1 MICNWLLWCFFVW
14 LFVLWQLIV
23 VWCWSLSVSL
33 TFCQLIFVSSW
44 CLFYYCL
51 FIYSLFVWFY
61 VCLKIY
67 FIAWLFSDH
76 GACLFY
82 HDTFVGT
89 PTWRVRQMD
98 MMGILLFV
106 VWISCCC
113 CCLIVI
119 FCCLLVSFFV
129 GTSTRRGREWARW
142 TQCGSW
148 WRSWRGRAWTDP
160 TWSKAKD

>member
-1 MICNWLLWCFFVW
+1 MNNQWKHELKRYSWWWSIAIAIAANGCDGSDVDSGVVDNVGLICNWLLWCFFVW

-51 FIYSLFVWFY
+51 FIYSLFVWFS
-61 VCLKIY
+61 VCLKI
-67 FIAWLFSDH
+67 FFFAWLFSDH

-89 PTWRVRQMD
+89 PIWRVRD
-98 MMGILLFV
+98 GYDGDLV
-106 VWISCCC
+106 V
-113 CCLIVI
+113 CCL
-119 FCCLLVSFFV
+119 
-129 GTSTRRGREWARW
+129 
-142 TQCGSW
+142 
-148 WRSWRGRAWTDP
+148 D
-160 TWSKAKD
+160 

>member
-1 MICNWLLWCFFVW
+1 MNNQWKHELKRYSWWWSIAIAIAANGCDGSDVDLWVVDNVGLICNWLLWCFFVW

-67 FIAWLFSDH
+67 FIAWS
-76 GACLFY
+76 
-82 HDTFVGT
+82 
-89 PTWRVRQMD
+89 W
-98 MMGILLFV
+98 
-106 VWISCCC
+106 
-113 CCLIVI
+113 
-119 FCCLLVSFFV
+119 CLLVLSWCFCWNPHMAS
-129 GTSTRRGREWARW
+129 GTDGYDGDLVV
-142 TQCGSW
+142 CCL
-148 WRSWRGRAWTDP
+148 D
-160 TWSKAKD
+160 